1 MENKFNNFRFITAD
15 DHSIITR
22 SLSLILK
29 DLYPHSEVYQLHKI
43 TEIVDLLNETKI
55 DLLLLDISFQDGD
68 SLQAIT
74 TLKKIQPKLKILIY
88 SGHDEDIYAICCI
101 NAGANGYLSKL
112 SSFEETQKAIL
123 AVMNSDRYFSENI
136 QGKIND
142 SFIFN
147 KPVNPIENLSSREF
161 EVAKLI
167 AEGYG
172 NTEICML
179 LDLQKS
185 TVSTYKNRVF
195 EKLEIK
201 NLTDLIKIFNVY
213 NLAH

>member
-1 MENKFNNFRFITAD
+1 MEDKFNNFRFITAD
-15 DHSIITR
+15 DHGIITR

-29 DLYPHSEVYQLHKI
+29 DLYPHSEVYQIYKI
-43 TEIVDLLNETKI
+43 TEVVDLLKETKI
-55 DLLLLDISFQDGD
+55 DLLILDISFQDGD
-68 SLQAIT
+68 SLRAIT

-88 SGHDEDIYAICCI
+88 SGHDEDIYAIRCI

-123 AVMNSDRYFSENI
+123 AIMNSDRYFSENI

-161 EVAKLI
+161 EIAKLI

-201 NLTDLIKIFNVY
+201 NLSDLIKIFNVY
-213 NLAH
+213 NFAH